1 MRSLFSHKKINVF
14 GKKLSVVRFQDD
26 KYLIGV
32 QVASLLQ
39 RETFNMYRS
48 MKIKKINLVRATPE
62 QVEQLCNCT
71 AVRFGTHS
79 VTLIPH
85 EAGLYFIAGL

>member
-1 MRSLFSHKKINVF
+1 MHFSHKKTNAF
-14 GKKLSVVRFQDD
+14 GKRLSVVKFQSA

-32 QVASLLQ
+32 QIASLLQ

-48 MKIKKINLVRATPE
+48 MKIKKINLIRATPE
-62 QVEQLCNCT
+62 QVELLCNCS

-79 VTLIPH
+79 VTLIPY
-85 EAGLYFIAGL
+85 EAGLYFIAG